1 MGWILLTVFAG
12 INCGSFGLPMKFTT
26 KWKWEHT
33 WGMWSFWTLLVIP
46 WVVAFFT
53 VPHLLD
59 VYGQAGFK
67 AVLLVFLCGFLW
79 GFSALTF
86 GKGMEYMGLA
96 LGYSLMLG
104 LIIVVGSLL
113 PLFTGNPENILKPS
127 GLAIIAG
134 VAVIILGVIFNAWSA
149 IVKEKDLA
157 AATAATQSSE
167 RKPLAKGLII
177 CLITGL
183 IAPALNY
190 AFITGGPLM
199 ASAESLGASKTF
211 ASNSIWAIALGGA
224 FIVNTAY
231 CGWLVNK
238 GGSWAKFSEQ
248 GTGKYFLY
256 TLIMGILWG
265 GSIEYYGMATAN
277 LGKLG
282 PSIGWAVFQA
292 TAIFAANILGILTG
306 EWKGVGRKALSLMT
320 VGLIVL
326 FAGICIVAYSNT
338 L

>member
-26 KWKWEHT
+26 KWKWEHV

-46 WVVAFFT
+46 WVVAFIS
-53 VPHLLD
+53 VPHLFG
-59 VYGQAGFK
+59 VYSQAGFK
-67 AVLLVFLCGFLW
+67 AIFWVFLCGFLW

-149 IVKEKDLA
+149 LVKEKDLA
-157 AATAATQSSE
+157 AAATSQSSE
-167 RKPLAKGLII
+167 RKPLAKGLIL

-190 AFITGGPLM
+190 AFITGGELM
-199 ASAESLGASKTF
+199 TVAESLGANKTF

-224 FIVNTAY
+224 FIVNATY
-231 CGWLVNK
+231 CGYLVNK
-238 GGSWAKFSEQ
+238 GGSWTKFNEQ

-277 LGKLG
+277 LGELG

-306 EWKGVGRKALSLMT
+306 EWKGVSKKALMLMA
-320 VGLIVL
+320 VGLGVL
-326 FAGICIVAYSNT
+326 LVGICIVGYSNT

>member
-1 MGWILLTVFAG
+1 MGWILLTIFAG
-12 INCGSFGLPMKFTT
+12 LNCGSFGLPMKFTT

-46 WVVAFFT
+46 WVVAFAT
-53 VPHLLD
+53 VPNLFG
-59 VYGQAGFK
+59 VYSNAGFK
-67 AVLLVFLCGFLW
+67 AVFLVFLCGFLW

-113 PLFTGNPENILKPS
+113 PLFTGNSENILKPN
-127 GLAIIAG
+127 GLAIITG
-134 VAVIILGVIFNAWSA
+134 VAVIVLGVIFNAWSA
-149 IVKEKDLA
+149 LIKEKDLA
-157 AATAATQSSE
+157 AATAARSSE
-167 RKPLAKGLII
+167 RKSLAKGLII
-177 CLITGL
+177 CVVTGI

-190 AFITGGPLM
+190 SFIFGDKLM
-199 ASAESLGASKTF
+199 AAAETLGSGKTF

-238 GGSWAKFSEQ
+238 NRSWAKFSEQ

-265 GSIEYYGMATAN
+265 GAIEYYGMATAN

-306 EWKGVGRKALSLMT
+306 EWKGVGKKSLTLMII
-320 VGLIVL
+320 GLIVL
-326 FAGICIVAYSNT
+326 LVGICVLGFANT